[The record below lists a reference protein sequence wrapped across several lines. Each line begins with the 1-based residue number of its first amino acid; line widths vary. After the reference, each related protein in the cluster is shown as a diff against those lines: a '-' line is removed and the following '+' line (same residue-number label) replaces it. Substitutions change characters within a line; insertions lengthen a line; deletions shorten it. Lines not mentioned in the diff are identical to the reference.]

1 MVRGRQ
7 RLLGLLCCAALDDTR
22 QKKILGDVY
31 IRTSVSYLSNDL
43 FWCER
48 EGLKTRVAE
57 CKCTL
62 TSLYILFRSHFHQ
75 VALFELQ
82 VLRVEE
88 FFIDYL

>member
-62 TSLYILFRSHFHQ
+62 NSLCSLFRSHFH

-82 VLRVEE
+82 VLRVKE
-88 FFIDYL
+88 FSIDYL